1 MMGPMNRL
9 GIACALVLAGCA
21 SVGPPTVVRD
31 RFDYVAAIS
40 DSWKRQTLLNLLKV
54 RYADAP
60 VFMDVTSV
68 IAAYSAQL
76 DINGGV
82 QVTPVGRAGDTFGSA
97 GAAGQ
102 FTDKPTITYQP
113 LSGDKFARSLM
124 APIPVSAI
132 LALIQAGYPA
142 DQVLRFCVNSVNGMD
157 NAYSGTGSPRPGD
170 PKFRAL
176 MSALREAQATGTP
189 GFRTRTGKDGNSVV
203 MFFAASG
210 NAADPAV
217 KKIRELLRLPEGRN
231 EYRVDYGSFPEPDA
245 DIAILTRS
253 LLQVMIDLSG
263 QIEVPASDVAE
274 GRVAA
279 APRSA
284 EQQGLFP
291 ALIAVHNGEQAPE
304 DAHVAVKFRGRSFW
318 IDDRDAQSKHNLMFL
333 MMAFSLTEGAPTQA
347 APVVTIPAR

>member
-1 MMGPMNRL
+1 MQNLKRSAWVGAFL
-9 GIACALVLAGCA
+9 LAGCA

-68 IAAYSAQL
+68 ISAYSAQV
-76 DINGGV
+76 DVSAGV
-82 QVTPVGRAGDTFGSA
+82 QVTPTGRAGDTFGAA

-124 APIPVSAI
+124 QPLPVAGI

-142 DQVLRFCVNSVNGMD
+142 DQVLRFCVNTINGLD
-157 NAYSGTGSPRPGD
+157 NDYRGIGNPRSGD
-170 PKFRAL
+170 PRFREL
-176 MSALREAQATGTP
+176 MSALRETQATGAP
-189 GFRTRTGKDGNSVV
+189 GFRTRGTKDAPSIV
-203 MFFAASG
+203 MFFGASTDQ
-210 NAADPAV
+210 ADPAV
-217 KKIRELLRLPEGRN
+217 RRIRELLRLPAGTG
-231 EYRVDYGSFPEPDA
+231 EYRVIYGSFPEPDA
-245 DIAILTRS
+245 EIAILTRS
-253 LLQVMIDLSG
+253 ILQVMIDLSG

-274 GRVAA
+274 GRVLE
-279 APRSA
+279 PQRSA
-284 EQQGLFP
+284 EQQRLFP
-291 ALIAVHNGEQAPE
+291 PLLTVRHGDKAPE

-318 IDDRDAQSKHNLMFL
+318 IDDRDIQSKRNLMFL
-333 MMAFSLTEGAPTQA
+333 MMAFSLTEGTPTQA